1 MPYAIIYP
9 DTGASPRLMRESLS
23 DIGVRIS
30 AIGSLA
36 PCDPTDLETD
46 ILGLWL
52 DSRRCR
58 VSPGTVIRLSARV
71 FACVRESVIAYYHL
85 D

>member
-1 MPYAIIYP
+1 
-9 DTGASPRLMRESLS
+9 MRESLS

-30 AIGSLA
+30 AIGSLE
-36 PCDPTDLETD
+36 PCDLTDLETD

-52 DSRRCR
+52 NSRRGR
-58 VSPGTVIRLSARV
+58 VVPGTVIRLSARV
-71 FACVRESVIAYYHL
+71 FACVRASVIAYYHL